1 MGVGLYFSRTISA
14 HVFFKDAILVIQHGR
29 VRLVINS
36 ECHKGKVARGMID
49 NTYWMSTV
57 LLDPL
62 LGNLH
67 TDLSLKVTLRQ
78 TEYESGYRNT

>member
-1 MGVGLYFSRTISA
+1 M
-14 HVFFKDAILVIQHGR
+14 FFKDAILVIQHGR
-29 VRLVINS
+29 ARLVINS
-36 ECHKGKVARGMID
+36 ECHKAKAARGMID
-49 NTYWMSTV
+49 YTYWMSTV